1 MTIAILVLAVTAFIG
16 YVWLAIVMFKRN
28 FLWGAVFLLPVV
40 VGFAGGFAGSPTLLL
55 VANGLSI
62 VAFLA
67 SIIFVIM
74 NWSVGKNAFL
84 VYMVSSI
91 ALTAVIAS
99 EVFDIVQSPKMA
111 AINDQLTRGEIT
123 EQQAQQNIQVMIQ
136 QELIKRLSGQ
146 DTVVIT
152 DDDLLTPEEQRI
164 ETLREELRIKNEAA
178 LASQKYAE
186 EQAQKEAVVEEK
198 RRKVKVFSP
207 IKISEAKNYV
217 GKKIRVVSFEGVE
230 RQGILLSAGFDR
242 LSVDR
247 KLAGGGFK
255 FDVLTKDIK
264 TIEVQKIELR

>member
-1 MTIAILVLAVTAFIG
+1 MLTLIAALVL
-16 YVWLAIVMFKRN
+16 YVIAMLSYIWLI
-28 FLWGAVFLLPVV
+28 V
-40 VGFAGGFAGSPTLLL
+40 VGFKKHVLWGIG
-55 VANGLSI
+55 
-62 VAFLA
+62 
-67 SIIFVIM
+67 IIFIPFVFIIFPIM
-74 NWSVGKNAFL
+74 NWDRAKKPFL
-84 VYMVSSI
+84 ITMISSI
-91 ALTAVIAS
+91 LMIALMFEPMMQVANES
-99 EVFDIVQSPKMA
+99 VQVA
-111 AINDQLTRGEIT
+111 QQVQRGEIT
-123 EQQAQQNIQVMIQ
+123 EQQGQEIIQ
-136 QELIKRLSGQ
+136 KRLIQIFSGEQ
-146 DTVVIT
+146 GTPVIT
-152 DDDLLTPEEQRI
+152 NDDLLTPEEQRI